1 MTKTTAEKIAVM
13 QAYEDGEEIEFKIKA
28 DANSAWLSVGCT
40 NEFEWNWFSFDYRV
54 KPKPAP
60 IPMTIPWDVIEDAWQ
75 WAAMNQNGGV
85 YVYPDKPQIDW
96 ENPYWSQEDDWYRV
110 DEVLKIDK
118 GTVDWKDSLQERPKK

>member
-13 QAYEDGEEIEFKIKA
+13 QAYENGDEIEARVFKFKENA
-28 DANSAWLSVGCT
+28 
-40 NEFEWNWFSFDYRV
+40 WFSLNNLTPAWDWSTQDYRV

-60 IPMTIPWDVIEDAWQ
+60 IPMTIPWDVIEDKWQ

-118 GTVDWKDSLQERPKK
+118 GTVDWKDSLQERHKK